1 MNREEIVIEI
11 RRWSSSVLEKTS
23 DNYNGLPACPFAKKA
38 WRDNRVDFIF
48 KDTEDWDALYLA
60 IEDWDDSKDVVIL
73 VDSCYED
80 FKEFYEI
87 LDSINEDLSNG
98 VFSTKDMF
106 LMGFHPESDDND
118 LLDDEIEMTDE
129 EPYAM
134 IFLQR
139 LSKLQEASDQLREK
153 GYYNTCEEYYGGAS
167 SYRQRQEYYRRLK
180 WQAQ

>member
-1 MNREEIVIEI
+1 MNREEIVKEI

-38 WRDNRVDFIF
+38 WRENKVDFVF
-48 KDTEDWDALYLA
+48 KDTADWDVLYLA
-60 IEDWDDSKDVVIL
+60 IDDWDDSKDVVIL
-73 VDSCYED
+73 VDNCYED
-80 FKEFYEI
+80 IEEFYEI
-87 LDSINEDLSNG
+87 LDSLNEDLSNG
-98 VFSTKDMF
+98 VFNTKDMF

-129 EPYAM
+129 ESYAM

-153 GYYNTCEEYYGGAS
+153 GYYDTCEEYYGGAS
-167 SYRQRQEYYRRLK
+167 SYHQRQEYYRRLK
-180 WQAQ
+180 WQVQ